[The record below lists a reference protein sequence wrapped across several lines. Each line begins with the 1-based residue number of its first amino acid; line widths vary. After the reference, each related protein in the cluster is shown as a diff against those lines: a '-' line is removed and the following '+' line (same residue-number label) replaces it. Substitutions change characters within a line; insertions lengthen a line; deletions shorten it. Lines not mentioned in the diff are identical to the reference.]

1 MAARTGLLAPGVPA
15 RALSLPPGHC
25 ASTRCATRAWPGR
38 AGPCEPGPSRAQR
51 RPCKRPPRPPPRLTS
66 RSTPPRLPSEA
77 QQCHACGHVR
87 PPALPPCLPAFSTAT
102 VATMFILAGAHYSG
116 LRTESVSKK
125 WAREWATRR
134 GPCRAQQPGR
144 AADQVR
150 GAHPCATL
158 APPLAA
164 FISRLSL
171 HSPVCR
177 RCIVLAHGTDAHLPL
192 PAF

>member
-1 MAARTGLLAPGVPA
+1 MSRLRPREAACPASVPA
-15 RALSLPPGHC
+15 SLPGGRWVSVGGERCCPAAQAPAAS
-25 ASTRCATRAWPGR
+25 ASTAVPTGCIL
-38 AGPCEPGPSRAQR
+38 
-51 RPCKRPPRPPPRLTS
+51 RLLCPTS
-66 RSTPPRLPSEA
+66 THFQVEYASGLVRVFAIRFRL
-77 QQCHACGHVR
+77 
-87 PPALPPCLPAFSTAT
+87 FSTAT